1 MNIARPL
8 LRASTLGP
16 HRAFVRD
23 CKNPERAQ
31 ARVWAETW
39 RVLRRAPFWRGGA
52 ASLSDFPLTTY
63 DDYRGA
69 LTRSFARE
77 RSELSAEPILYWS
90 ESTGTTGPR
99 KLFPITASY
108 RRQFQTTTPAFLRGL
123 TSRFPKLLSQPVLY
137 FAATQPVE
145 RSPAGIEVGLI
156 SHFNYRTIPAF
167 LRRLYGFPIEVLAN
181 EETFSRWGPL
191 YAIATDLSAMVG
203 ISPAAISRFFEQL
216 VANRDRYEPILAG
229 RAQPPAPLPPIQ
241 LGEAR
246 RALVRA
252 VLDGGGEELGALWPA
267 LEAVVCWKSSTCGLQ
282 LPALRRVVGDV
293 PFVDA
298 TYSATE
304 GWMNVPRAD
313 GSLGGPLH
321 PGAHVFEFLPQG
333 GAPHARNL
341 LPMWALQ
348 PGRSYEIVL
357 TTAMGL
363 VRYHLQD
370 VVTCTGYFHRSPIVH
385 FSHKSANQISLGPAS
400 VSEAELV
407 EALKQLTRARACLV
421 APAASGR
428 GLELCVDEP
437 IAAAELSVLQSALET
452 INPVYRR
459 YVANGTLDPLAARRV
474 ASDHPSFDA
483 ARGHAQTKPRL
494 LMQEPLS

>member
-8 LRASTLGP
+8 LRASTLLP

-23 CKNPERAQ
+23 CQNPERAQ

-39 RVLRRAPFWRGGA
+39 RVLRRSPFWRGGA
-52 ASLSDFPLTTY
+52 ASLSDFALTTY
-63 DDYRGA
+63 DDYRDA
-69 LTRSFARE
+69 LTRSFAKE

-99 KLFPITASY
+99 KLFPITPTY

-123 TSRFPKLLSQPVLY
+123 TSRFPKLLSRPVLY
-137 FAATQPVE
+137 FAATKPVE
-145 RSPAGIEVGLI
+145 FSPSGVEVGLI

-167 LRRLYGFPIEVLAN
+167 LRRLYGFPIEVLAS
-181 EETFSRWGPL
+181 EESFSRWGPL
-191 YAIATDLSAMVG
+191 YAVATDLSAMVG
-203 ISPAAISRFFEQL
+203 ITPAAISRFFENL
-216 VANRDRYEPILAG
+216 GANRALYEPILAG
-229 RAQPPAPLPPIQ
+229 RAQPPAPLPPAR
-241 LGEAR
+241 LDDAR
-246 RALVRA
+246 RDLIRS
-252 VLDGGGEELGALWPA
+252 VLDGGDDLGALWPT
-267 LEAVVCWKSSTCGLQ
+267 LQAVICWKSSTCGLQ
-282 LPALRRVVGDV
+282 LPALRRVVGGV

-313 GSLGGPLH
+313 GAPGGPLH
-321 PGAHVFEFLPQG
+321 PGAHVFELLPLG
-333 GAPHARNL
+333 MEPHARNL
-341 LPMWALQ
+341 VPMWALE
-348 PGRSYEIVL
+348 PGQSYELVL

-363 VRYHLQD
+363 VRYRLQD

-407 EALKQLTRARACLV
+407 EVLKQLTRDRSCLV

-437 IAAAELSVLQSALET
+437 IAPGEVSAVELALAEL
-452 INPVYRR
+452 NPIYRR
-459 YVANGTLDPLAARRV
+459 YVANGTLDPLTARRV
-474 ASDHPSFDA
+474 APDHPSFA
-483 ARGHAQTKPRL
+483 FKRGHAQTKPRL
-494 LMQEPLS
+494 LVQEPLS

>member
-8 LRASTLGP
+8 LRASTLRR
-16 HRAFVRD
+16 HLTFVRD
-23 CKNPERAQ
+23 CQNPERAQ

-63 DDYRGA
+63 DDYRDP
-69 LTRSFARE
+69 LTRSFAQE
-77 RSELSAEPILYWS
+77 RSELSAERILYWS

-99 KLFPITASY
+99 KLFPITPSY
-108 RRQFQTTTPAFLRGL
+108 RRQFQTTTPPFLRGL
-123 TSRFPKLLSQPVLY
+123 TSRFPKLLSRPVLY
-137 FAATQPVE
+137 FAATKPVE
-145 RSPAGIEVGLI
+145 YSPAGIEVGLI
-156 SHFNYRTIPAF
+156 SHFNYRTIPSF
-167 LRRLYGFPIEVLAN
+167 LRKLYGFPIEVLAT
-181 EETFSRWGPL
+181 EELFSRWGPL
-191 YAIATDLSAMVG
+191 YAVATDLSAMVG
-203 ISPAAISRFFEQL
+203 ISPAAISRFFEKL
-216 VANRDRYEPILAG
+216 LANRDLYEPILAG
-229 RAQPPAPLPPIQ
+229 RAQPPAPLPPVR
-241 LGEAR
+241 LDDLR
-246 RALVRA
+246 RDLVRS
-252 VLDGGGEELGALWPA
+252 VLAGAEDLGALWPT
-267 LEAVVCWKSSTCGLQ
+267 LQAVVCWKSSTCGLQ
-282 LPALRRVVGDV
+282 LPALRRAIGDV

-321 PGAHVFEFLPQG
+321 PGAHVVELLPLG
-333 GAPHARNL
+333 SEPHARNL
-341 LPMWALQ
+341 VPMWALE
-348 PGRSYEIVL
+348 PGQSYEIVL

-363 VRYHLQD
+363 VRYRLQD
-370 VVTCTGYFHRSPIVH
+370 VVTCTGHFHRSPIVH

-407 EALKQLTRARACLV
+407 QVLKQLTRDRACLV

-437 IAAAELSVLQSALET
+437 IAATEVSAVELALGGV
-452 INPVYRR
+452 NPVYRR
-459 YVANGTLDPLAARRV
+459 YVANGTLDPLTARRV
-474 ASDHPSFDA
+474 ASDHPSFDL

-494 LMQEPLS
+494 LMQEPLP